1 MFDDIYRV
9 GVELGAGGGA
19 VELLNSLRERRN
31 RIASRTAT
39 IADSDRPRVAF
50 LEWLL
55 PPFNGGHWNPELVTL
70 AGGID
75 LLGAHGKP
83 SSTQRWSR
91 LVEFEPEVLF
101 IACCGFTIDR
111 AMDDVRAVTRNE
123 AWHRL
128 PAVQNDRVYL
138 TDGSAYFSSPGPRLI
153 DGLEIMAHVL
163 HPTAHT
169 APRAGEDGWV
179 SSKTISGQ
187 IILGQPPFGPAVSGV
202 LTQKLIGI

>member
-19 VELLNSLRERRN
+19 VALLNSLRERRN

-75 LLGAHGKP
+75 LLARMANRRQHNAGPG
-83 SSTQRWSR
+83 SSRSNR
-91 LVEFEPEVLF
+91 RS
-101 IACCGFTIDR
+101 C
-111 AMDDVRAVTRNE
+111 
-123 AWHRL
+123 
-128 PAVQNDRVYL
+128 
-138 TDGSAYFSSPGPRLI
+138 SSPAAVLRLTVRWTTSGP
-153 DGLEIMAHVL
+153 
-163 HPTAHT
+163 
-169 APRAGEDGWV
+169 
-179 SSKTISGQ
+179 
-187 IILGQPPFGPAVSGV
+187 
-202 LTQKLIGI
+202 